1 MKNLPTAATVI
12 FGLEEIDRGMTA
24 SNKPRFT
31 ITAKHESIVV
41 KLYNLS
47 ATAVNQRVVDYS
59 SQTLLVVYS
68 AKNMSFHGEHVRI
81 KYTGR

>member
-1 MKNLPTAATVI
+1 MNNLPTAATVI
-12 FGLEEIDRGMTA
+12 FDLEEINMTA

-31 ITAKHESIVV
+31 ITAKHESIVD

-81 KYTGR
+81 KYAGR